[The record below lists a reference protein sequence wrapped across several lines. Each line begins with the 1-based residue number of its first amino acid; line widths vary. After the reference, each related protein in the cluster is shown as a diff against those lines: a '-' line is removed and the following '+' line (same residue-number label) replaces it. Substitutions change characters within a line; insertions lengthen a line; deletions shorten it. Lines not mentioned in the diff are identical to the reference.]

1 LRWQQAGLR
10 AAFSEMG
17 FPAISVR
24 ERLQMEA
31 AACLQT
37 TSDSDNATR
46 IIRNNACQWSEGLRT
61 YYEMMGDAVF
71 VRERGP
77 NLVTRPQ
84 WFLDRRKATGRLR
97 AREYARF
104 DNPMA

>member
-1 LRWQQAGLR
+1 
-10 AAFSEMG
+10 MC
-17 FPAISVR
+17 V
-24 ERLQMEA
+24 
-31 AACLQT
+31 QT

-46 IIRNNACQWSEGLRT
+46 IIRDYACQWFEGLRT

-71 VRERGP
+71 VCELGP

-84 WFLDRRKATGRLR
+84 WFLDRRKVTGRVR

-104 DNPMA
+104 DNHMV